1 MSWHARLNLD
11 YRRDGARTLVRHEHE
26 GPLRVLQTLYPE
38 GDGIA
43 HNVLVHPPSGLVAGD
58 TLEIALHA
66 GAGTHGLV
74 TTPGAAR
81 FYRSEGEPAVQRT
94 RIALDSGA
102 RLEWLPLEAL
112 CYSGCIG
119 ENHLLLDLAPGAEM
133 MGWDVTALGLPA
145 AQLPFVQGTFL
156 QHLELKAHWLERGHI
171 AAHDARLMDGALGL
185 AGHRCIAT
193 LFFACGEAIGR
204 PRREEALAL
213 ANEAIAKCG
222 ADVVAGATAPGPN
235 VVVVRALSAV
245 VEPAMQL
252 LKSIHA
258 AWRPA
263 LWQLAPITP
272 RLWAL

>member
-1 MSWHARLNLD
+1 MSWHARLYLD

-102 RLEWLPLEAL
+102 R
-112 CYSGCIG
+112 
-119 ENHLLLDLAPGAEM
+119 
-133 MGWDVTALGLPA
+133 
-145 AQLPFVQGTFL
+145 
-156 QHLELKAHWLERGHI
+156 
-171 AAHDARLMDGALGL
+171 
-185 AGHRCIAT
+185 
-193 LFFACGEAIGR
+193 
-204 PRREEALAL
+204 
-213 ANEAIAKCG
+213 
-222 ADVVAGATAPGPN
+222 
-235 VVVVRALSAV
+235 
-245 VEPAMQL
+245 
-252 LKSIHA
+252 
-258 AWRPA
+258 
-263 LWQLAPITP
+263 
-272 RLWAL
+272 